1 MLDNVKHS
9 CRPQRI
15 TYQLIHRSANL
26 HQGESVLIHG
36 AAGGAGTARA
46 ATRLARQ
53 VENVRHRIQAQA
65 RSGGCSRRQRRRR
78 SRRIMCGPGS
88 AGQPAYFISVIQN
101 RYHSIHNKYG
111 NLETNPP
118 ESTCLRSAPLRCPTK
133 RNRFQRW
140 RIKGAIPGSI
150 ISL

>member
-65 RSGGCSRRQRRRR
+65 RSGGCSRALMGVLWPLLLLLLAWYLYNRLSPDVPAVLAATCALTFAWVLVAPW
-78 SRRIMCGPGS
+78 SRPGT
-88 AGQPAYFISVIQN
+88 P
-101 RYHSIHNKYG
+101 
-111 NLETNPP
+111 
-118 ESTCLRSAPLRCPTK
+118 
-133 RNRFQRW
+133 RW
-140 RIKGAIPGSI
+140 RG
-150 ISL
+150 